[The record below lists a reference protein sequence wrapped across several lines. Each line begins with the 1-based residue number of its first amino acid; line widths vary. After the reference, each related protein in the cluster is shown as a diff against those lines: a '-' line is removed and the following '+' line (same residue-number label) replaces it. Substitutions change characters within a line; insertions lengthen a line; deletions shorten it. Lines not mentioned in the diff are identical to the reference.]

1 MSLYASSSSSG
12 SNSNLYRSQSMA
24 SLAGSDRTVLG
35 ESFKSMYA
43 LRTHRNA
50 VLKELGL
57 NAKSLSRVPK
67 HPRPK
72 RTKDIFAA
80 VIKGLR

>member
-1 MSLYASSSSSG
+1 MMSLTG
-12 SNSNLYRSQSMA
+12 
-24 SLAGSDRTVLG
+24 DRAVLG
-35 ESFKSMYA
+35 QSFKSSYA
-43 LRTHRNA
+43 LRNHRTA

-57 NAKSLSRVPK
+57 NTKSLSRIPK

-72 RTKDIFAA
+72 RTLEIFLT

>member
-1 MSLYASSSSSG
+1 
-12 SNSNLYRSQSMA
+12 MA
-24 SLAGSDRTVLG
+24 SLAGGERTVLG
-35 ESFKSMYA
+35 ESFRSTYT